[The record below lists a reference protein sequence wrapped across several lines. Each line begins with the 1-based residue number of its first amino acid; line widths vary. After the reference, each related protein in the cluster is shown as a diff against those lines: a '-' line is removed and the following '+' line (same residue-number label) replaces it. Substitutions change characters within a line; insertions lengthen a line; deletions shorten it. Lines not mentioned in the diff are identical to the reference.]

1 MRTIGVG
8 LILLHTAFLYAD
20 NAGSIISEANK
31 NASYEPQRKQ
41 FLNAGM
47 IFDWQPNR
55 IYQVYT
61 EPGRITDIT
70 LEPGEKLTSIA
81 GGDTQRWS
89 ISESQSGSED
99 FPTKHI
105 FVKPQQEDITS
116 NLVLT
121 TDRRVYH
128 IELNAR
134 PGIPYQAV
142 VSWNFPRSSIITWS
156 HESAAK
162 RAKEQTPLSGL
173 AQQQFNFNYHFV
185 TRAKPKWMPR
195 RVFDDG
201 HKTYI
206 EFPVSMQDIE
216 APALWGLS
224 KSKEP
229 EVINYRRYRN
239 FYIIDHLIDLAEVYV
254 ESDDETKVGIEREAH
269 Q

>member
-1 MRTIGVG
+1 MRIITLGLALCASTI
-8 LILLHTAFLYAD
+8 
-20 NAGSIISEANK
+20 NAGNPASIIGEANK
-31 NASYEPQRKQ
+31 KASYEPQRKQ

-70 LEPGEKLTSIA
+70 LEPGEKLISIA

-89 ISESQSGSED
+89 LSESQSGSD
-99 FPTKHI
+99 DMPTKHI

-134 PGIPYQAV
+134 AGVPYQAV
-142 VSWNFPRSSIITWS
+142 VSWNFPRSSILTWS
-156 HESAAK
+156 NEAK
-162 RAKEQTPLSGL
+162 KAKEQTPLSGL
-173 AQQQFNFNYHFV
+173 AHQQFNFSYHFV
-185 TRAKPKWMPR
+185 TKAKPKWMPR

-206 EFPVSMQDIE
+206 EFPASMQDIE

-224 KSKEP
+224 KSKEL

-239 FYIIDHLIDLAEVYV
+239 FYIIDHLIDLAEIYV
-254 ESDDETKVGIEREAH
+254 EADDATRVGIEREAH